1 MRPSWS
7 TQLSLPEFTAS
18 LAISMI
24 RCLSE
29 RLEEIIRCSEAWIGH
44 LAFVP
49 SFASKMS

>member
-24 RCLSE
+24 RSLLE
-29 RLEEIIRCSEAWIGH
+29 RLGAIIQCLGDWIGQ